1 MIGKYGSMKKVYVK
15 HDLQVFRKL
24 KIKDKDGK
32 IKYQI
37 VRFESKRHRQG
48 YYDIIR
54 TSGGIILSD
63 DIQIDRN
70 IKSVEYK
77 IESKDFDKKEN
88 TITITY
94 SDFLRDTGYV
104 LESIP
109 KEIILESPTGRKVK
123 YLYVHEDDIS
133 TRMEYN
139 DSTYIYR
146 SDEREINAVLKIIR
160 GW

>member
-1 MIGKYGSMKKVYVK
+1 MKKIYVK
-15 HDLQVFRKL
+15 HNLQVFRKL
-24 KIKDKDGK
+24 KIKDKEGK
-32 IKYQI
+32 IKYQT

-63 DIQIDRN
+63 DIKIDRN

-88 TITITY
+88 EIKITY
-94 SDFLRDTGYV
+94 YNLLRKTGFV

-123 YLYVHEDDIS
+123 YLYAHEDDINV
-133 TRMEYN
+133 RMEYN
-139 DSTYIYR
+139 YSTYIYR
-146 SDEREINAVLKIIR
+146 SEEREIKTILKIIR

>member
-1 MIGKYGSMKKVYVK
+1 MIGKYGSMKKIYVK
-15 HDLQVFRKL
+15 HNLQVFRKL
-24 KIKDKDGK
+24 KIKDKEGK
-32 IKYQI
+32 IKYQT

-54 TSGGIILSD
+54 ISGGIILSD
-63 DIQIDRN
+63 DIQLDRN
-70 IKSVEYK
+70 IKSVSYK

-94 SDFLRDTGYV
+94 YDLLKKTGFV

-109 KEIILESPTGRKVK
+109 KEIIIESPTGRKVK
-123 YLYVHEDDIS
+123 YIYAHEDDIS
-133 TRMEYN
+133 VRMEYN

-146 SDEREINAVLKIIR
+146 SEEREINVVLKIIR

>member
-15 HDLQVFRKL
+15 HNLQVFRKL
-24 KIKDKDGK
+24 KIKDKEGK
-32 IKYQI
+32 IKYQT

-63 DIQIDRN
+63 DIQVDRN
-70 IKSVEYK
+70 IKSVSYK

-94 SDFLRDTGYV
+94 YNLLRKTGFV

-123 YLYVHEDDIS
+123 YLYAYEDDIS

-146 SDEREINAVLKIIR
+146 SEEREINVILKIIR

>member
-24 KIKDKDGK
+24 KIKDKEGK

-48 YYDIIR
+48 YYDIMR

-77 IESKDFDKKEN
+77 IESKDFDNKEN
-88 TITITY
+88 IITITY
-94 SDFLRDTGYV
+94 YDLLRKTGFV

-123 YLYVHEDDIS
+123 YLYAHEDDIS
-133 TRMEYN
+133 TRMQYN

-146 SDEREINAVLKIIR
+146 SEEREINVVLKIIR

>member
-1 MIGKYGSMKKVYVK
+1 MKKVYVK
-15 HDLQVFRKL
+15 HNLQVFRKL
-24 KIKDKDGK
+24 KIKDKEGK
-32 IKYQI
+32 IKYQT
-37 VRFESKRHRQG
+37 VRFENKRHRQG

-63 DIQIDRN
+63 DIKLDRN

-88 TITITY
+88 TIKIAY
-94 SDFLRDTGYV
+94 YDLLKKTGFV

-109 KEIILESPTGRKVK
+109 KEIIIESPTGRKVK
-123 YLYVHEDDIS
+123 YLYVYEDDIS
-133 TRMEYN
+133 TRMQYN

-146 SDEREINAVLKIIR
+146 SEEREINVVLKIIR

>member
-15 HDLQVFRKL
+15 HNLQVFRKL
-24 KIKDKDGK
+24 KIKDKEGK
-32 IKYQI
+32 IRYQT

-63 DIQIDRN
+63 DIQFDRN
-70 IKSVEYK
+70 VKSVSYK

-88 TITITY
+88 EIKITY
-94 SDFLRDTGYV
+94 YNLLRKTGFI

-109 KEIILESPTGRKVK
+109 KEIIIESPTSRKVK
-123 YLYVHEDDIS
+123 YSYAHEDDIS
-133 TRMEYN
+133 VRMEYN

-146 SDEREINAVLKIIR
+146 SDEREIKTILKIER

>member
-1 MIGKYGSMKKVYVK
+1 MIGKYGSMKKIYVK
-15 HDLQVFRKL
+15 HNLQVFRKL

-32 IKYQI
+32 IRYQT
-37 VRFESKRHRQG
+37 VRFESRRHRHG

-54 TSGGIILSD
+54 TSGGILLSD
-63 DIQIDRN
+63 DIQVDKK

-77 IESKDFDKKEN
+77 ISAEEFDKKEN
-88 TITITY
+88 VIRISY
-94 SDFLRDTGYV
+94 PDLLKETGYV

-123 YLYVHEDDIS
+123 YSYAHEDDIS
-133 TRMEYN
+133 VRMEYN
-139 DSTYIYR
+139 YSTYIYT
-146 SDEREINAVLKIIR
+146 SEEKEIKTILKIER

>member
-123 YLYVHEDDIS
+123 YMYVHEDDIS

>member
-24 KIKDKDGK
+24 KIKDKEGK

-88 TITITY
+88 TIIITY

-123 YLYVHEDDIS
+123 YLFAHEDDIS
-133 TRMEYN
+133 TRMVYN
-139 DSTYIYR
+139 DSTYIYI
-146 SDEREINAVLKIIR
+146 SEEREIKTILKIER

>member
-24 KIKDKDGK
+24 KIKDKEGK
-32 IKYQI
+32 IKYQT
-37 VRFESKRHRQG
+37 VRFESKRHRHG

-54 TSGGIILSD
+54 TSGDIILSD
-63 DIQIDRN
+63 DIQVDRN
-70 IKSVEYK
+70 IKNIEYK

-94 SDFLRDTGYV
+94 YDLLRKTGFV

-109 KEIILESPTGRKVK
+109 KEIIIESPTGRKVK
-123 YLYVHEDDIS
+123 YMYAHEDDIS

-146 SDEREINAVLKIIR
+146 SDEREIKTILKIIR

>member
-123 YLYVHEDDIS
+123 YIYAHEDDIS

>member
-1 MIGKYGSMKKVYVK
+1 MIGKYGSMKKVYIK
-15 HDLQVFRKL
+15 HNLQVFRKL
-24 KIKDKDGK
+24 KIKDKEGK
-32 IKYQI
+32 IKYQT

-63 DIQIDRN
+63 DIRFDRN
-70 IKSVEYK
+70 IKSVLYK

-88 TITITY
+88 EIKITY
-94 SDFLRDTGYV
+94 YDLLRKTEFV

-123 YLYVHEDDIS
+123 YLYAHEDDIS
-133 TRMEYN
+133 VRMEYN

-146 SDEREINAVLKIIR
+146 SDEKEIKTILKIIR

>member
-15 HDLQVFRKL
+15 HNLQVFRKL
-24 KIKDKDGK
+24 KIKDKEGK
-32 IKYQI
+32 IKYQT

-63 DIQIDRN
+63 DISFDKN
-70 IKSVEYK
+70 IKSVSYK

-88 TITITY
+88 EIKITY
-94 SDFLRDTGYV
+94 YDLLRKTGFV

-109 KEIILESPTGRKVK
+109 KEIILESPTGRKIK
-123 YLYVHEDDIS
+123 YLYAHEDDIS

-146 SDEREINAVLKIIR
+146 SEEREIKTILKIIR

>member
-15 HDLQVFRKL
+15 HNLQVFRKL
-24 KIKDKDGK
+24 KIKDKEGK
-32 IKYQI
+32 IRYQT

-63 DIQIDRN
+63 DIQVDRN
-70 IKSVEYK
+70 TKSVPYK

-88 TITITY
+88 EIKITY
-94 SDFLRDTGYV
+94 YDLLKKTGYV

-109 KEIILESPTGRKVK
+109 KEIIIESPTGRKVK
-123 YLYVHEDDIS
+123 YLYAHEDDIS
-133 TRMEYN
+133 VRMEYN

-146 SDEREINAVLKIIR
+146 SEEREIKTILKIIR

>member
-1 MIGKYGSMKKVYVK
+1 MVGKYGSMKKVYIK
-15 HDLQVFRKL
+15 HNLQVFRKL
-24 KIKDKDGK
+24 KIKDKEGK
-32 IKYQI
+32 IKYQT

-63 DIQIDRN
+63 DIRFDRN
-70 IKSVEYK
+70 IKSVLYK

-88 TITITY
+88 EIKITY
-94 SDFLRDTGYV
+94 YDLLRKTEFV

-123 YLYVHEDDIS
+123 YLYAHEDDIS
-133 TRMEYN
+133 VRMEYN

-146 SDEREINAVLKIIR
+146 SDEKEIKTILKIIR

>member
-1 MIGKYGSMKKVYVK
+1 MIGKYGSMKKVYIK

-24 KIKDKDGK
+24 KIKDKEGK
-32 IKYQI
+32 IKYQT

-63 DIQIDRN
+63 DISFDKN
-70 IKSVEYK
+70 IKSVSYK

-88 TITITY
+88 EIKITY
-94 SDFLRDTGYV
+94 SDFLRDTGFV

-123 YLYVHEDDIS
+123 YLYAHEDDIS

-146 SDEREINAVLKIIR
+146 SEEREINVILKIIR

>member
-24 KIKDKDGK
+24 KIKDKEGK

-48 YYDIIR
+48 YYDIMR

-63 DIQIDRN
+63 DISFDRN

-77 IESKDFDKKEN
+77 IESKDFDNKEN
-88 TITITY
+88 IITITY
-94 SDFLRDTGYV
+94 YDLLRKTGFV

-123 YLYVHEDDIS
+123 YLYAHEDDIS
-133 TRMEYN
+133 TRMQYN

-146 SDEREINAVLKIIR
+146 SEEREINVVLKIIR

>member
-15 HDLQVFRKL
+15 HNLQVFRKL
-24 KIKDKDGK
+24 KIKDKEGK
-32 IKYQI
+32 IRYQT
-37 VRFESKRHRQG
+37 VRFESRRHRQG

-70 IKSVEYK
+70 IKNVEYK

-94 SDFLRDTGYV
+94 YDLLRKTGFV

-123 YLYVHEDDIS
+123 YMYAHEDDIS

-146 SDEREINAVLKIIR
+146 SDEREIKTVLKIIR

>member
-15 HDLQVFRKL
+15 HNLQVFRKL
-24 KIKDKDGK
+24 KIKDKEGK

-70 IKSVEYK
+70 IKNVEYK

-88 TITITY
+88 EIKITY
-94 SDFLRDTGYV
+94 LDLLKKTGFV

-123 YLYVHEDDIS
+123 YMYAHEDDINV
-133 TRMEYN
+133 RMEYN
-139 DSTYIYR
+139 YSTYIYR
-146 SDEREINAVLKIIR
+146 SEEREIKTILKIER

>member
-24 KIKDKDGK
+24 KIKDKEGK
-32 IKYQI
+32 IKYQT

-70 IKSVEYK
+70 IKNVEYK

-88 TITITY
+88 TIIITY

-123 YLYVHEDDIS
+123 YLYAHEDDIS
-133 TRMEYN
+133 TRMQYN

-146 SDEREINAVLKIIR
+146 SDEREIKTVLKIIR

>member
-24 KIKDKDGK
+24 KIKDKEGK
-32 IKYQI
+32 IKYQT

-63 DIQIDRN
+63 DIQVDRN
-70 IKSVEYK
+70 IKNVEYK
-77 IESKDFDKKEN
+77 IESKDYDKKEN
-88 TITITY
+88 EIKITY
-94 SDFLRDTGYV
+94 YDLLRKTGFV

-109 KEIILESPTGRKVK
+109 KEIILESPTGRKIK
-123 YLYVHEDDIS
+123 YMYAHEDDIS
-133 TRMEYN
+133 TRMQYN

-146 SDEREINAVLKIIR
+146 SEEREIKTILKIER

>member
-15 HDLQVFRKL
+15 HNLQVFRKL
-24 KIKDKDGK
+24 KIKDKEGK
-32 IKYQI
+32 IKYQT
-37 VRFESKRHRQG
+37 VRFENKRHRQG

-63 DIQIDRN
+63 DIKLDRN

-88 TITITY
+88 TIKIAY
-94 SDFLRDTGYV
+94 YDLLKKTGFV

-109 KEIILESPTGRKVK
+109 KEIIIESPTGRKVK
-123 YLYVHEDDIS
+123 YLYVYEDDIS
-133 TRMEYN
+133 TRMQYN

-146 SDEREINAVLKIIR
+146 SEEREINVVLKIIR

>member
-15 HDLQVFRKL
+15 HNLQVFRKL
-24 KIKDKDGK
+24 KIKDKEGK
-32 IKYQI
+32 IKYQT
-37 VRFESKRHRQG
+37 VRFESKRHRHG

-63 DIQIDRN
+63 DIQVDKN
-70 IKSVEYK
+70 IKSVFYK
-77 IESKDFDKKEN
+77 IESKDFNKKEN
-88 TITITY
+88 EIKITY
-94 SDFLRDTGYV
+94 YDLLKKTGFV

-123 YLYVHEDDIS
+123 YLYAHEDDIS
-133 TRMEYN
+133 VRMEYN
-139 DSTYIYR
+139 YSTYIYM
-146 SDEREINAVLKIIR
+146 SEEREIKTILKIER

>member
-15 HDLQVFRKL
+15 HNLQVFRKL
-24 KIKDKDGK
+24 KIKDKEGK
-32 IKYQI
+32 IRYQTI
-37 VRFESKRHRQG
+37 RFESRRHRQG

-63 DIQIDRN
+63 DIQFDKN
-70 IKSVEYK
+70 IKSVSYK

-88 TITITY
+88 EIKITY
-94 SDFLRDTGYV
+94 YDLLKKTGFV

-109 KEIILESPTGRKVK
+109 KEIIIESPTGRKVK
-123 YLYVHEDDIS
+123 YLYAHEDDIS
-133 TRMEYN
+133 VRMEYN
-139 DSTYIYR
+139 YSTYIYR
-146 SDEREINAVLKIIR
+146 SDEKEIKTILKIIR

>member
-1 MIGKYGSMKKVYVK
+1 MIGKYGSMKKIYVK

-24 KIKDKDGK
+24 KVKDKEGK
-32 IKYQI
+32 IKYQT

-63 DIQIDRN
+63 DIRFDRN

-94 SDFLRDTGYV
+94 YDLLRKTGFV

-109 KEIILESPTGRKVK
+109 KKIILESPTGRKVK
-123 YLYVHEDDIS
+123 YLYAHEDDIS

-146 SDEREINAVLKIIR
+146 SDEREIKTILKIIR

>member
-24 KIKDKDGK
+24 KIKDKEGK

-48 YYDIIR
+48 YYDIIKA
-54 TSGGIILSD
+54 SGGIILSD
-63 DIQIDRN
+63 DISFDRN

-77 IESKDFDKKEN
+77 IESKDFDNKEN
-88 TITITY
+88 IITITY
-94 SDFLRDTGYV
+94 YDLLRKTGFV

-123 YLYVHEDDIS
+123 YLYAHEDDIS
-133 TRMEYN
+133 TRMQYN

-146 SDEREINAVLKIIR
+146 SEEREINVVLKIIR

>member
-1 MIGKYGSMKKVYVK
+1 MIGKYGSMKKIYVK
-15 HDLQVFRKL
+15 HNLQVFRKL
-24 KIKDKDGK
+24 KIKDKEGK
-32 IKYQI
+32 IKYQT

-63 DIQIDRN
+63 DIKIDRN

-88 TITITY
+88 EIKITY
-94 SDFLRDTGYV
+94 YNLLRKTGFV

-123 YLYVHEDDIS
+123 YLYAHEDDINV
-133 TRMEYN
+133 RMEYN
-139 DSTYIYR
+139 YSTYIYR
-146 SDEREINAVLKIIR
+146 SEEREIKTILKIIR

>member
-24 KIKDKDGK
+24 KIKDKEGK
-32 IKYQI
+32 IKYQT

-48 YYDIIR
+48 YYDIII

-63 DIQIDRN
+63 DIQVDRN

-94 SDFLRDTGYV
+94 YDLLRKTGFV

-123 YLYVHEDDIS
+123 YLYTHEDDIS

-146 SDEREINAVLKIIR
+146 SEEREINVILKIIR

>member
-15 HDLQVFRKL
+15 HNLQVFRKL
-24 KIKDKDGK
+24 KIKDKEGK
-32 IKYQI
+32 IKYQT

-54 TSGGIILSD
+54 TSGSIILSD
-63 DIQIDRN
+63 DIQFDRN
-70 IKSVEYK
+70 VKSVSYK

-88 TITITY
+88 EIKITY
-94 SDFLRDTGYV
+94 YNLLRKTGFI

-109 KEIILESPTGRKVK
+109 KEIIIESPTSRKVK
-123 YLYVHEDDIS
+123 YTYAHEDDIS
-133 TRMEYN
+133 VRMKYN

-146 SDEREINAVLKIIR
+146 SEEREINVVLKIER

>member
-15 HDLQVFRKL
+15 HNLQVFRKL
-24 KIKDKDGK
+24 KIKDKEGK
-32 IKYQI
+32 IKYQT

-63 DIQIDRN
+63 DIQVDRN
-70 IKSVEYK
+70 TKSVSYK

-88 TITITY
+88 EIKITY
-94 SDFLRDTGYV
+94 YDLLQKTGFV

-123 YLYVHEDDIS
+123 YLFAHEDDIS
-133 TRMEYN
+133 VRMEYN
-139 DSTYIYR
+139 YSTYIYR
-146 SDEREINAVLKIIR
+146 SEEREIKTILKIER

>member
-15 HDLQVFRKL
+15 HNLQVFRKL
-24 KIKDKDGK
+24 KVKDKEGK
-32 IKYQI
+32 IKYLT

-63 DIQIDRN
+63 DIQIDKN
-70 IKSVEYK
+70 IKSVLYK

-88 TITITY
+88 IITITY
-94 SDFLRDTGYV
+94 YDLLRKTGFV

-109 KEIILESPTGRKVK
+109 KEIIIESPTGRKVK
-123 YLYVHEDDIS
+123 YSYAHEDDIS
-133 TRMEYN
+133 VRMQYN
-139 DSTYIYR
+139 YSTYIYI
-146 SDEREINAVLKIIR
+146 SEEREIKTILKIIR